1 VRATQGRNLRSP
13 VAAVADDAFDE
24 WEALPGLPQQRFA
37 SVGILDMGPMDVD
50 VQQQAERVDEDVTL
64 APENLLP
71 RIIPAGIKRTP
82 PPFSGPLAL
91 CASIIAVVGQAS
103 RPACSR
109 L

>member
-13 VAAVADDAFDE
+13 VAAVTDDAFDE

-37 SVGILDMGPMDVD
+37 SVAILDMGRMDVD
-50 VQQQAERVDEDVTL
+50 VQQQAERADEDVTL

-82 PPFSGPLAL
+82 PLLA
-91 CASIIAVVGQAS
+91 APWRSA
-103 RPACSR
+103 RR
-109 L
+109 